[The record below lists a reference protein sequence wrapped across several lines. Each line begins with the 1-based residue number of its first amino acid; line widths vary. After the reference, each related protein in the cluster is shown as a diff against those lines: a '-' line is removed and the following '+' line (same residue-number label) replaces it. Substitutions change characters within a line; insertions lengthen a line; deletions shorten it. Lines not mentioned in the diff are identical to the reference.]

1 MSSRNTASLT
11 ASWRSQSQICRWIS
25 GSVLRRRSA
34 RGGKSPPRSAR
45 AGSLLPLLPFLPH
58 QEAVGQH
65 HRHRMPVEAS
75 PPSALVLVPA
85 QEPLGLL
92 VVLLHPVPPMRVLHH
107 RLQRHPRPE
116 VAPVIL
122 TLAIGRLLPDQPAES
137 ATARRHPPAADGDE
151 PAAQPTLA
159 SFPPR
164 HRTPRSQGLGAD
176 QGVSPLFDPA
186 VTARRDRE
194 V

>member
-65 HRHRMPVEAS
+65 HRHRVPVEAS
-75 PPSALVLVPA
+75 PPSAWYWSQPKSPLASSWYCSTQCRRCAYSTIASNGIPA
-85 QEPLGLL
+85 RKLLQEYL
-92 VVLLHPVPPMRVLHH
+92 
-107 RLQRHPRPE
+107 RLPSVACSPISQPR
-116 VAPVIL
+116 
-122 TLAIGRLLPDQPAES
+122 
-137 ATARRHPPAADGDE
+137 RRRPAAVVR
-151 PAAQPTLA
+151 QQ
-159 SFPPR
+159 
-164 HRTPRSQGLGAD
+164 RTATNRPRSQ
-176 QGVSPLFDPA
+176 PLLPSRH
-186 VTARRDRE
+186 VTVRHDRKGWAPIRASARCLIPP
-194 V
+194 

>member
-1 MSSRNTASLT
+1 MPLSSLQNRLGYLILLCQLAGIRSGTLMSSRNTDSLA

-65 HRHRMPVEAS
+65 HRHRVPVEAS

-116 VAPVIL
+116 VAPVI
-122 TLAIGRLLPDQPAES
+122 
-137 ATARRHPPAADGDE
+137 
-151 PAAQPTLA
+151 PTL
-159 SFPPR
+159 
-164 HRTPRSQGLGAD
+164 
-176 QGVSPLFDPA
+176 
-186 VTARRDRE
+186 RRCS
-194 V
+194 